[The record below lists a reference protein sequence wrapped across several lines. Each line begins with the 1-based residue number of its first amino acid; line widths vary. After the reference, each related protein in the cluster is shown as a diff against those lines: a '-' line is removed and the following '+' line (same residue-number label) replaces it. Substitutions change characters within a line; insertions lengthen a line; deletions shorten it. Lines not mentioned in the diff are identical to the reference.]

1 MNRRHAIKLGAAAAA
16 TSVLSGSARAQNKSG
31 LENIA
36 GGFVEPP
43 RRMRAKGWQWDH
55 EVRVYLPPSYK
66 ASDRTYP
73 TLWVTDNSLE
83 LIQGALTG
91 AGVGVGKAPPE
102 LIVVAVGAPSGT
114 SYAEFGRRRTYEFI
128 PDVSLMG
135 DLFKHVSPEAV
146 GGAAGFLDFLVNQL
160 RPQLA
165 KEYRMDSKDHGYGGH
180 SGGGQFGLYVLFNK
194 PQSFTKYLISSPA
207 VHQPWLDMEEKY
219 FSQHKD
225 LPAKVFLSAGEAE
238 LLNSPG
244 AQIVST
250 VALVSERLVSRQY
263 PSLELFARIFP
274 GEDHLSVMPIAYARG
289 IRALWS

>member
-1 MNRRHAIKLGAAAAA
+1 MNRRHAIKLGGAAVTTA
-16 TSVLSGSARAQNKSG
+16 VFSGIARGQDKPG
-31 LENIA
+31 LESIA

-43 RRMRAKGWQWDH
+43 RMMRAKGWKWDH

-66 ASDRTYP
+66 TSGRAYP

-83 LIQGALTG
+83 LVQGALFG
-91 AGVGVGKAPPE
+91 AGTGLGSAPPE
-102 LIVVAVGAPSGT
+102 LIVVAIGAPAGT
-114 SYAEFGRRRTYEFI
+114 SYGEFGRRRTYEFI
-128 PDVSLMG
+128 PDRSLMG
-135 DLFKHVSPEAV
+135 DLFAEVPAEAV

-180 SGGGQFGLYVLFNK
+180 SGGGQFGLYVLFNQ
-194 PQSFTKYLISSPA
+194 PQSFSKYLISSPA

-219 FSQHKD
+219 YRQHKD

-238 LLNSPG
+238 LLNSRG
-244 AQIVST
+244 SQIVST
-250 VALVSERLVSRQY
+250 VALVSERLAGRKY

-289 IRALWS
+289 IRVLWS